1 MTRRDLGFLIIGQ
14 ATWPAAWVA
23 AILFTRRARANL
35 THDL

>member
-23 AILFTRRARANL
+23 AILFTRRAQQRLPNR
-35 THDL
+35 